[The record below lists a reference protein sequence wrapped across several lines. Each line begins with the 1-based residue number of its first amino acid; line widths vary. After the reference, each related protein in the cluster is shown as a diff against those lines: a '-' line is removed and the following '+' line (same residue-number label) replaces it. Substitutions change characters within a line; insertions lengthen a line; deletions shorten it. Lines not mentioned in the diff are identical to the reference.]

1 MTFCGTETGNGRS
14 QQNTSRAT
22 VRYLQESHITV
33 GRSFVSGLWPAAAG
47 TTMRKARGVRSD
59 ASRAVIVDIQGLE
72 GGREPAPLLALTYEH
87 VYL

>member
-1 MTFCGTETGNGRS
+1 MIICGTDTGHGAT
-14 QQNTSRAT
+14 QQNTSRPT

-33 GRSFVSGLWPAAAG
+33 GRSFVSGLWLAAAG
-47 TTMRKARGVRSD
+47 TTMRMARGVRSD

-87 VYL
+87 VHL